1 MELPVKATVTHSFAA
16 PAEKVFDAWFD
27 PAMISRFMFGPQLR
41 DEQIISIHPGK
52 KVGDSFSFVVRR
64 QGNDYEHMGEYIEVS
79 RPKRLV
85 FTWAVRQDLPAKSQI
100 VISIEPQGSGCTMT
114 LTHEMAKE
122 AESFTEQAK
131 AAWSKMLNAL
141 DGAVG

>member
-52 KVGDSFSFVVRR
+52 KVADSFSFVVRR
-64 QGNDYEHMGEYIEVS
+64 QGNDYEHIGEYIVID

-85 FTWAVRQDLPAKSQI
+85 FTWAVRQDLPVRSQI
-100 VISIEPQGSGCTMT
+100 VINIEPHKSGCTLT

-122 AESFTEQAK
+122 AENFVGQAK

>member
-52 KVGDSFSFVVRR
+52 KVGDAFSFIVRR
-64 QGNDYEHMGEYIEVS
+64 QAQEYDHIGEYIEID

-100 VISIEPQGSGCTMT
+100 VIDIVPQDNKCSMT

-122 AESFTEQAK
+122 AEGFIEQAK

>member
-16 PAEKVFDAWFD
+16 SPEKVFDAWFD

-41 DEQIISIHPGK
+41 DEQIISIHPGRN
-52 KVGDSFSFVVRR
+52 VGDSFSFIVRR
-64 QGNDYEHMGEYIEVS
+64 KGSDYEHIGEYLEID
-79 RPKRLV
+79 RPKKLV

-100 VISIEPQGSGCTMT
+100 VINIEPQDFGCTMT
-114 LTHEMAKE
+114 LTHEMAKD
-122 AESFTEQAK
+122 AESFIDQAK